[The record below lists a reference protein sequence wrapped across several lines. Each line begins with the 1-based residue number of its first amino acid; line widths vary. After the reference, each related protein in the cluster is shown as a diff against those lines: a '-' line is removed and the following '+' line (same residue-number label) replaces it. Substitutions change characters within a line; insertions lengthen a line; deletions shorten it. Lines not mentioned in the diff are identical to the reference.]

1 MSVPPGN
8 GDVTVAIVSRDPF
21 FLFAAR
27 GLLGRDRHV
36 RIYASPGSLAE
47 LRAGEANE
55 MRHLDAVV
63 CDLDTTLSS
72 PTFDAE
78 LQALLARPRAPRVL
92 CLAEGRMPEAAHR
105 LADCGIH
112 ALLGK
117 DDLDYCLHLA
127 IKAVVDYDATL
138 LTPASLAALAPES
151 GLRLRGLVI
160 RPERAHPD
168 LTDRIAE
175 IVMWRIFIGLDNPD
189 IQDELLLG
197 GDTVRGYVYRAYR
210 ALGAANEL
218 EAFDALSEWW
228 WTTRFSPLVQD

>member
-1 MSVPPGN
+1 MSVPVSN

-36 RIYASPGSLAE
+36 RIYASAESLAE
-47 LRAGEANE
+47 LRTGEASE
-55 MRHLDAVV
+55 VRSLDAVI
-63 CDLDTTLSS
+63 CDLDTALSS
-72 PTFDAE
+72 LAFHAE
-78 LQALLARPRAPRVL
+78 LQTLLAQPRPPKVL
-92 CLAEGRMPEAAHR
+92 CLAEGRMIAA
-105 LADCGIH
+105 AKAIGDYDID

-117 DDLDYCLHLA
+117 EDLGYSLHLA
-127 IKAVVDYDATL
+127 VKAVVDYDATL
-138 LTPASLAALAPES
+138 LTPGSLAALPPEAA
-151 GLRLRGLVI
+151 LRANGLVI

-210 ALGAANEL
+210 ALGAAGEL

-228 WTTRFSPLVQD
+228 WTTRFSPVVQD